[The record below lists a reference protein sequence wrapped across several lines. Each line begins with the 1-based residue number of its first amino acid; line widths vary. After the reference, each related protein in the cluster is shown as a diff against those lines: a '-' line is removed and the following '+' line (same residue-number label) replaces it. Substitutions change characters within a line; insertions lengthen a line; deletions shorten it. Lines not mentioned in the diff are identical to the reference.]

1 MTCDRW
7 TDDDDLD
14 CYLECRDS
22 RVRSEFERAAHQLTA
37 IPSSKPLPSSRAV
50 WLCILAGCLIVD
62 ALVVLGVVSV
72 IEWLGAR

>member
-7 TDDDDLD
+7 TDDDDLA
-14 CYLECRDS
+14 CYLECRDF
-22 RVRSEFERAAHQLTA
+22 RVRSEFERTA
-37 IPSSKPLPSSRAV
+37 GQSTPPSKPLPSSRAV

-62 ALVVLGVVSV
+62 ALVVLGVVSI

>member
-14 CYLECRDS
+14 CYLECRDF
-22 RVRSEFERAAHQLTA
+22 RVRTE
-37 IPSSKPLPSSRAV
+37 PPSKPLPSTRIV
-50 WLCILAGCLIVD
+50 WLLIFAGCVVVD
-62 ALVVLGVVSV
+62 ALVVLGVVAV